1 MGFHLFEIPKVVKF
15 IETETTMVTRVWGDQ
30 RMRSYCLIGTVS
42 VSDNEKVLELD
53 GGKFI

>member
-1 MGFHLFEIPKVVKF
+1 MGFHLFEIPKVVRF